1 MKKWLVL
8 TLGLL
13 AGESLSA
20 GAEDLAA
27 AGKMASGNV
36 DGGIAWRLGSIEPG
50 GTATRTAVFFY
61 GSGLPE
67 AKRLLEA
74 ARRQASEIAAAPEEP
89 PSVEND
95 GTIWIDNG
103 STDFALQ
110 ADGAFYWEE
119 ARRQS
124 LRGPYGGQLSRIG
137 WFLRYRANGEERHAG
152 AHISS
157 GPRLDQLAVLEPVRR
172 LSGRMLSGRLA
183 SADRRLEISIRAWL
197 GDGPMAFQRFT
208 VLNPG
213 KDSIDSLELSLYANL
228 EAAHDHENDFI
239 FLAPETGLTAYDPKK
254 KVLACL
260 AGLEPLA
267 SGWVGTWPSED
278 RLIYG
283 GGLPVEEWSPLPD
296 LEKFKPPL
304 PSIATH
310 HPGAPRVQNAV
321 EPETRSLSAGEARPA
336 LAKDWLF
343 QAEGEPLRERAG
355 KEIGWARALAAR
367 FPAFASVR
375 EALGELEKLEEA
387 LKTSVDSKGSEHE
400 TEKLYLAVREVKRR
414 IAFANPAI
422 DFNAIL
428 FIDQPFPQGSEWQHQ
443 ARHRN
448 GFMAM
453 PGGRLLVLEGLWPGG
468 SLRKLS
474 ALPPGSYWKPD
485 LSFDGKKI
493 AFCYKANDEEAFHL
507 YEVGLDGSG
516 LRQITSGPFD
526 DLDPI
531 YLPDGGFAFVTTRGQ
546 TYVRCMP
553 YTRSNILARCEADGS
568 DLRLISFNNEP
579 DWHPVLLSDGRI
591 IFSRWEYTD
600 KALWRIQSLWTVR
613 PDGTQLET
621 FWGNQS
627 VWPDHPTEAR
637 AIPGTNLVMFT
648 GTAHH
653 DHFAGSIGVI
663 DHGLGLNYPSGLTKV
678 TWEVPWPE
686 SGNGPAERKHH
697 PDYHSSGKFG
707 AFKSPFPLSEED
719 FLVSARDGSG
729 RFNLYLMDV
738 RGNRELIHAGVF
750 NCWYPIPVRPA
761 APPPAIPRRA
771 EWPAEGQAPA
781 HGAFFSANVLD
792 GVRDVPPERV
802 KYLRILR
809 SDFKTYTLWERDY
822 RFEGPAVSIVQA
834 ESVKQIVGTVP
845 VEKDGSVY
853 FEAPAGVPLHFQ
865 LLDAEKRALHTMRSF
880 TGLMP
885 GETRGCNGCHE
896 GQTAAP
902 LNGAALALKRPPSRI
917 VPPPWGDATINYE
930 RMVQP
935 VLDRHCGKCH
945 ENGGDGQKAL
955 DLTLRPGEGFFKEP
969 YVTLIRS
976 GIAGVIQ
983 VENYDQRDP
992 AAYKTYPPLKSLSG
1006 ASKLIDYAASGRHYG
1021 VKAAGAELEQLIGW
1035 VDAMGPYRGLEDIR
1049 ALDDPRCAEAPVV
1062 SRP

>member
-8 TLGLL
+8 ALVWFSGKALIAGPEELL
-13 AGESLSA
+13 
-20 GAEDLAA
+20 A

-36 DGGIAWRLGSIEPG
+36 DGGLTWRLGGLGAGE
-50 GTATRTAVFFY
+50 TAARTAVFFY

-67 AKRLLEA
+67 ARKILEA
-74 ARRQASEIAAAPEEP
+74 ARRQGTEIPAVGAEAAS
-89 PSVEND
+89 PSKESP
-95 GTIWIDNG
+95 IWIDNG

-110 ADGAFYWEE
+110 GDGAFYWEE
-119 ARRQS
+119 ARRQA
-124 LRGPYGGQLSRIG
+124 LRGPHGGQLSRIG
-137 WFLRYRANGEERHAG
+137 WFLRYRAGGEERRAG
-152 AHISS
+152 ARISS
-157 GPRLDQLAVLEPVRR
+157 APRLDQLAVLEPVRR
-172 LSGRMLSGRLA
+172 LSGRMLSGKLA
-183 SADRRLEISIRAWL
+183 SADRRLEISIHAWL
-197 GDGPMAFQRFT
+197 GEGPMAFQRFDI
-208 VLNPG
+208 VNLGEDP
-213 KDSIDSLELSLYANL
+213 IDRLELSLYANL
-228 EAAHDHENDFI
+228 EAAHDHENDFAL
-239 FLAPETGLTAYDPKK
+239 LAPETGVTAYDPKK
-254 KVLACL
+254 KVLCCL
-260 AGLEPLA
+260 AGLDPVA
-267 SGWVGTWPSED
+267 SGWVGTWASED
-278 RLIYG
+278 RLISG
-283 GGLPVEEWSPLPD
+283 DGLPVEEWGPLPD

-304 PSIATH
+304 PSITTH
-310 HPGAPRVQNAV
+310 HPGAPKVKNPV
-321 EPETRSLSAGEARPA
+321 EPETRPLSAGEAQSG
-336 LAKDWLF
+336 LARDWLF
-343 QAEGEPLRERAG
+343 QAEGEPLRERAR

-367 FPAFASVR
+367 FPAAAVQ
-375 EALGELEKLEEA
+375 EALGELGKLEEA
-387 LKTSVDSKGSEHE
+387 LKSLPGASGTERES
-400 TEKLYLAVREVKRR
+400 EKLYLAVREAKRR
-414 IAFANPAI
+414 IAFANPAL
-422 DFNAIL
+422 DFNALL
-428 FIDQPFPQGSEWQHQ
+428 FIDQPYPQGSEWQHQ

-468 SLRKLS
+468 DLRKLS
-474 ALPPGSYWKPD
+474 SLPPGSYWKSD
-485 LSFDGKKI
+485 LSFDGKKV
-493 AFCYKANDEEAFHL
+493 AFCYKACDEEAFHL
-507 YEVGLDGSG
+507 YEIGLEGSG

-553 YTRSNILARCEADGS
+553 YTHCNILARCEADGS
-568 DLRLISFNNEP
+568 NLRLISFNNEP
-579 DWHPVLLSDGRI
+579 DWHPILLPDGRI

-613 PDGTQLET
+613 PDGTQLEA

-637 AIPGTNLVMFT
+637 AIPGTNQVMFT

-663 DHGLGLNYPSGLTKV
+663 DHRLGLNYPHGLTKV

-686 SGNGPAERKHH
+686 SGNGPAEKNHH

-707 AFKSPFPLSEED
+707 AYKSPFPLTEDD

-738 RGNRELIHAGVF
+738 RGNRELIYAGVF
-750 NCWYPIPVRPA
+750 NCWYPIPIRPV

-771 EWPAEGQAPA
+771 EWPAEGSAPA
-781 HGAFFSANVLD
+781 LGAFFSANVLE
-792 GVRDVPPERV
+792 GVSEIPPERV

-845 VEKDGSVY
+845 IEKDGSVY

-865 LLDAEKRALHTMRSF
+865 LLDEEKRALHTMRSF

-917 VPPPWGDATINYE
+917 EAPPWGDATINYE

-935 VLDRHCGKCH
+935 VLDRHCGRCH

-955 DLTLRPGEGFFKEP
+955 DLTLRPGEGIFKEP

-992 AAYKTYPPLKSLSG
+992 AAYKTYPPLKSLSA
-1006 ASKLIDYAASGRHYG
+1006 ASKLIDCAASGRHYE
-1021 VKAAGAELEQLIGW
+1021 VKVAGPELEQLIGW